1 MSSGNASPST
11 LAGTRPSAGT
21 ILLTERGDVE
31 STAPIAPA
39 VPATSR
45 HNLTDKVVLAD
56 VALDLVLE
64 QIVYQARLST
74 GATGAF
80 LGLVRNGQM
89 VYRAMNG
96 ATSAE
101 FVAYLRRDP
110 RMVDACLRTSAVQH
124 CRNSD
129 NASGLDMSVCRILG
143 ARSMVLVP
151 VLKETEEKLGV
162 LGAFSSQAD
171 AFASRDLVPLQSLS
185 RRVADTMARVDDL
198 AYDLAVRASVP
209 GQWQE
214 VAKRFFRIP
223 AEYTRA
229 VAVTLTSG
237 ARRPLGVALM
247 VGVSL
252 LVGWALTRSVTR
264 GRLRP
269 SSKNST
275 MVVPQSSA
283 PAQAPSVADSPFV
296 RPPVNPTAIV
306 PVPAKTSNPVSA
318 RAEHHVPDLEIEDP
332 VDGTSSGIV
341 LFEGAEA
348 QSTSTRSRDSSLR
361 SASPSPPPVIIRE
374 RTALEHVVDRVE
386 PEYPDE
392 AKANHVQ
399 GSVVLDVLVG
409 KDGKVRGLSLVRGD
423 LALTAAAAD
432 AVRQWRFKPL
442 IRNGRPGS
450 FESHITLTFAL
461 P

>member
-21 ILLTERGDVE
+21 ILLTERRDVE
-31 STAPIAPA
+31 STAPTAPA

-45 HNLTDKVVLAD
+45 HNLTDKVVTAD

-110 RMVDACLRTSAVQH
+110 RMVDACLRTSTVQH

-129 NASGLDMSVCRILG
+129 NASGLDASVCRILG
-143 ARSMVLVP
+143 ARSVVLVP

-198 AYDLAVRASVP
+198 ADDFAARASVP
-209 GQWQE
+209 AQE
-214 VAKRFFRIP
+214 VAQRFFRIP
-223 AEYTRA
+223 AEYT
-229 VAVTLTSG
+229 
-237 ARRPLGVALM
+237 
-247 VGVSL
+247 
-252 LVGWALTRSVTR
+252 
-264 GRLRP
+264 
-269 SSKNST
+269 
-275 MVVPQSSA
+275 
-283 PAQAPSVADSPFV
+283 
-296 RPPVNPTAIV
+296 
-306 PVPAKTSNPVSA
+306 
-318 RAEHHVPDLEIEDP
+318 
-332 VDGTSSGIV
+332 
-341 LFEGAEA
+341 
-348 QSTSTRSRDSSLR
+348 
-361 SASPSPPPVIIRE
+361 
-374 RTALEHVVDRVE
+374 
-386 PEYPDE
+386 
-392 AKANHVQ
+392 
-399 GSVVLDVLVG
+399 
-409 KDGKVRGLSLVRGD
+409 
-423 LALTAAAAD
+423 
-432 AVRQWRFKPL
+432 
-442 IRNGRPGS
+442 
-450 FESHITLTFAL
+450 
-461 P
+461 

>member
-1 MSSGNASPST
+1 MSSGIASSST
-11 LAGTRPSAGT
+11 LVGTRQSAGT
-21 ILLTERGDVE
+21 ILLTERGDAE
-31 STAPIAPA
+31 STASIAPA
-39 VPATSR
+39 VPTPSR
-45 HNLTDKVVLAD
+45 HNLTEKVVPAD
-56 VALDLVLE
+56 VALDLVLQ

-74 GATGAF
+74 GTTGAF
-80 LGLVRNGQM
+80 IGLVHNGQM

-124 CRNSD
+124 CHNSD
-129 NASGLDMSVCRILG
+129 NASGVDVSVCRILG

-171 AFASRDLVPLQSLS
+171 AFAGRDLVALQSLS
-185 RRVADTMARVDDL
+185 RRVADTIARVDEL
-198 AYDLAVRASVP
+198 AYDFAARAPVP
-209 GQWQE
+209 AQE
-214 VAKRFFRIP
+214 VAERGFRIP

-237 ARRPLGVALM
+237 AQRSLGVALII
-247 VGVSL
+247 GLSL

-264 GRLRP
+264 GRVRP

-275 MVVPQSSA
+275 VLSQSSA
-283 PAQAPSVADSPFV
+283 TAHAPSVADPPFV
-296 RPPVNPTAIV
+296 RPVNPTAIV
-306 PVPAKTSNPVSA
+306 PVPAKNSNPVSA

-332 VDGTSSGIV
+332 VDGNSSGIV
-341 LFEGAEA
+341 LFEGAEV
-348 QSTSTRSRDSSLR
+348 QSKTTRSLDSSAR
-361 SASPSPPPVIIRE
+361 RASPSPPPVSIRE
-374 RTALEHVVDRVE
+374 RTALEQVVDRVE

-409 KDGKVRGLSLVRGD
+409 KDGRVQRLSLVRGD

-432 AVRQWRFKPL
+432 AVRRWQFKPL

>member
-1 MSSGNASPST
+1 M
-11 LAGTRPSAGT
+11 
-21 ILLTERGDVE
+21 
-31 STAPIAPA
+31 
-39 VPATSR
+39 
-45 HNLTDKVVLAD
+45 AD

-96 ATSAE
+96 ATSVE

-110 RMVDACLRTSAVQH
+110 RMVDACLRTSTVQH

-129 NASGLDMSVCRILG
+129 NASGLDVSVCRILG
-143 ARSMVLVP
+143 ARSVVLVP

-198 AYDLAVRASVP
+198 ADDLAARASVP
-209 GQWQE
+209 AQE

-229 VAVTLTSG
+229 VAVALTSG
-237 ARRPLGVALM
+237 AQRSLGVALMVGVM

-275 MVVPQSSA
+275 LVVPQSSA
-283 PAQAPSVADSPFV
+283 PAQAPSVADPPFV

-306 PVPAKTSNPVSA
+306 PVPAKTSNPVSV

-348 QSTSTRSRDSSLR
+348 RSTSTRSLDASAR
-361 SASPSPPPVIIRE
+361 SASPSPPPVIIQE
-374 RTALEHVVDRVE
+374 RAALEHVVDRVE

-409 KDGKVRGLSLVRGD
+409 KDGRVQGLSLVRGD
-423 LALTAAAAD
+423 LALTTAAAD